1 MSLSNLIR
9 IPLNLGN
16 IDIFTFGELNLFGYD
31 SLNDCLIFISL
42 NELNNINDHSI
53 NRLYFSSIPRFP
65 IKKLILNEDE
75 TIVALI
81 SDKTAYLVYLP
92 QINKSPS
99 KSI

>member
-1 MSLSNLIR
+1 MSLSNSNR
-9 IPLNLGN
+9 IPLILENV
-16 IDIFTFGELNLFGYD
+16 DIFTYGESTLYGYD

-53 NRLYFSSIPRFP
+53 NRLHFSSIPTYP

-75 TIVALI
+75 TILTLI

-92 QINKSPS
+92 KINRSPS

>member
-1 MSLSNLIR
+1 MEN
-9 IPLNLGN
+9 
-16 IDIFTFGELNLFGYD
+16 YD
-31 SLNDCLIFISL
+31 SL

-53 NRLYFSSIPRFP
+53 NRLYFSSNPTSS

-92 QINKSPS
+92 QTNKSPS
-99 KSI
+99 KSIYNFYLFIFLIFLIKSSRLCPLNEIPPIKSN